1 MADTTHERD
10 QSEFVLDE
18 CEENACP
25 LSLAPV
31 GQELRL
37 CQLCTGRRVARRLAE
52 LGLTPG
58 VSLRVVQEA
67 GGPLLV
73 SVRNSR
79 VALGRGLTDKLQ
91 VQVLDSEHTADKEAD
106 LVQESDDSENSGG
119 WWRGRGWRGNGHGR
133 RRRSHGNGHH
143 WNQR

>member
-1 MADTTHERD
+1 MVDTTYEKTK
-10 QSEFVLDE
+10 SEFVLAD

-25 LSLAPV
+25 LSMAPV

-58 VSLRVVQEA
+58 VSLRVVQKA

-79 VALGRGLTDKLQ
+79 VALGRGLAEQLQ
-91 VQVLDSEHTADKEAD
+91 VQVVDSEYTTDNTADP
-106 LVQESDDSENSGG
+106 VQEANETGIASGWRHEN
-119 WWRGRGWRGNGHGR
+119 GWRGNGHGHKR
-133 RRRSHGNGHH
+133 RKRRDGHH
-143 WNQR
+143 WGWR